1 MKINQYESNDFY
13 IKNLKNLR
21 IQCWKMASQE
31 IGFRRES
38 GFAEKLVSQG
48 NLFLVTLAKI
58 FIVVFVVKQ
67 IIMQNVVAL
76 QFCDLGKKKHQLE
89 K

>member
-1 MKINQYESNDFY
+1 
-13 IKNLKNLR
+13 
-21 IQCWKMASQE
+21 MASQE

-58 FIVVFVVKQ
+58 FIVVLVVKQ
-67 IIMQNVVAL
+67 IIMQKLVTL
-76 QFCDLGKKKHQLE
+76 QFCDFLRN
-89 K
+89 